1 MKLEADLV
9 VFNGNIITMDPQ
21 KPLVTAIAVKSY
33 KILAVGNDE
42 YAMDLIPS
50 AKRVIDLD
58 GKTVV
63 PGFVDAHTH
72 LTVSGIKSM
81 HVQLNKVHS
90 IKGVQKELKK
100 ALSRYSKDQWVL
112 GFSWDE
118 SNWKVKRYVTGKD
131 LDEVSTEHK
140 IGVFRVDGHLVSVN
154 SRGLQELDVD
164 SGQAG
169 VEKDKNGTPTGV
181 LKDIE
186 ELYDCFQPSPQEI
199 HQGIIAGNKMA
210 NKLGITAAVDNI
222 WAGHARHI
230 REAERLNALT
240 VRMVINVPSEQID
253 HMIGLG
259 LTSGMGSPLV
269 RIGGVKSFIDGSIGA
284 STAAVSESY
293 VDSKYNKGM
302 LLMSQHEFSS
312 LARKAVENDIQTVNH
327 AIGDEAIELVLAA
340 FEALEDIA
348 TIRRQR
354 HRIEHAEMITPDQ
367 IRRAA
372 ALGLILSM
380 QPNFVGQWQ
389 MKGGLYY
396 ERLGKERTEKMN
408 LFRTVLD
415 NGARICFGSDGMP
428 YGPLYG
434 IWCAVN
440 HPSPQGKI
448 TVEEAIRCYTM
459 ESAYASFMENNIGS
473 LTEGKR
479 ADFVV
484 LSDNILEASPNS
496 IRDIK
501 IEWTIVGG
509 QVEYSAVGS

>member
-21 KPLVTAIAVKSY
+21 KPLATAIAVKSY
-33 KILAVGNDE
+33 KILAVGTDE
-42 YAMDLIPS
+42 NAMDLIPS

-81 HVQLNKVHS
+81 HVQLNKICS
-90 IKGVQKELKK
+90 IKGVQNELKK
-100 ALSRYSKDQWVL
+100 ALSKYSKDQWIL

-118 SNWKVKRYVTGKD
+118 SNWKVKRYLTRKD
-131 LDEVSTEHK
+131 LDEVSIEHK

-154 SRGLQELDVD
+154 TRGLQELNVD
-164 SGQAG
+164 LSQKG
-169 VEKDKNGTPTGV
+169 VEKDKNGKPTGV
-181 LKDIE
+181 LKDIK

-199 HQGIIAGNKMA
+199 QQGIIAGNQMA
-210 NKLGITAAVDNI
+210 NELGITAAVDNI
-222 WAGHARHI
+222 WADHARHI

-240 VRMVINVPSEQID
+240 ARMVINVPSEQID

-259 LTSGMGSPLV
+259 LTSGMGGPLV
-269 RIGGVKSFIDGSIGA
+269 KIGGVKSFIDGSIGA
-284 STAAVSESY
+284 STAATSEPY
-293 VDSKYNKGM
+293 ADSKYNKGM
-302 LLMSQHEFSS
+302 LLMSQHDFSN
-312 LARKAVENDIQTVNH
+312 LARKAVANDIQTVNH

-340 FEALEDIA
+340 FETLEDIA

-380 QPNFVGQWQ
+380 QPNFVGEWQ

-396 ERLGKERTEKMN
+396 ERLGKERTERMN
-408 LFRTVLD
+408 PFRTALD
-415 NGARICFGSDGMP
+415 NGARSCCGSDGMP
-428 YGPLYG
+428 YGPL
-434 IWCAVN
+434 
-440 HPSPQGKI
+440 
-448 TVEEAIRCYTM
+448 
-459 ESAYASFMENNIGS
+459 
-473 LTEGKR
+473 
-479 ADFVV
+479 
-484 LSDNILEASPNS
+484 
-496 IRDIK
+496 
-501 IEWTIVGG
+501 
-509 QVEYSAVGS
+509 

>member
-21 KPLVTAIAVKSY
+21 RPLATAIAVKSY
-33 KILAVGNDE
+33 KILAVGSDE
-42 YAMDLIPS
+42 NAMDLIPS
-50 AKRVIDLD
+50 AKRVIDLA

-63 PGFVDAHTH
+63 PGFVDGHTH
-72 LTVSGIKSM
+72 LTSSGIKSM
-81 HVQLNKVHS
+81 HVQLDKVRS
-90 IKGVQKELKK
+90 VKGAQKEMKK

-112 GFSWDE
+112 GFAWDE
-118 SNWKVKRYVTGKD
+118 SNWKVKQYITGKD

-140 IGVFRVDGHLVSVN
+140 IGVFRVDGHLVSMN
-154 SRGLQELDVD
+154 SLGLQELNVD
-164 SGQAG
+164 SSQTG

-181 LKDIE
+181 LKDVE
-186 ELYDCFQPSPQEI
+186 ELYDCFQPSPQQI
-199 HQGIIAGNKMA
+199 HQGIVAGNKMA
-210 NKLGITAAVDNI
+210 NELGITSAVDNI
-222 WAGHARHI
+222 MAGHARHI
-230 REAERLNALT
+230 REAERLNALS
-240 VRMVINVPSEQID
+240 VRMLINVPSKQID

-269 RIGGVKSFIDGSIGA
+269 RICGVKSFIDGSIGA
-284 STAAVSESY
+284 STAATSEPY
-293 VDSKYNKGM
+293 AGSKYNKGM
-302 LLMSQHEFSS
+302 LLMSQYEFSN
-312 LARKAVENDIQTVNH
+312 LAKKAVENDIQTVNH

-340 FEALEDIA
+340 FETLEDMA
-348 TIRRQR
+348 TIRKQR
-354 HRIEHAEMITPDQ
+354 HRIEHAEMITPSQ

-380 QPNFVGQWQ
+380 QPNFVGEWQ

-396 ERLGKERTEKMN
+396 KRLGKERAESMN
-408 LFRTVLD
+408 LFRTALD

-440 HPSPQGKI
+440 HPSPQGRI

-459 ESAYASFMENNIGS
+459 ESAYASFMENYIGS

-484 LSDNILEASPNS
+484 LSDNILEAPLES

-509 QVEYSAVGS
+509 QVEYSEMGS

>member
-1 MKLEADLV
+1 MKFEADLV

-21 KPLVTAIAVKSY
+21 KPVATAIAVKSY

-42 YAMDLIPS
+42 DAMALIPS
-50 AKRVIDLD
+50 AKRVIDLA

-72 LTVSGIKSM
+72 LTISGIKTA
-81 HVQLNKVHS
+81 HVQLDKVRS

-100 ALSRYSKDQWVL
+100 ALGRYSKDQWVL

-140 IGVFRVDGHLVSVN
+140 IGVFRVDSHLVSVN
-154 SRGLQELDVD
+154 SRGLQELNVD
-164 SGQAG
+164 LDQKG
-169 VEKDKNGTPTGV
+169 VEKDKNGKPTGV
-181 LKDIE
+181 LKDIK
-186 ELYDCFQPSPQEI
+186 ELNDCFQPSPQEI
-199 HQGIIAGNKMA
+199 HQGIIAGNQMA
-210 NKLGITAAVDNI
+210 NELGITAAVDNI
-222 WAGHARHI
+222 RAGHARYI
-230 REAERLNALT
+230 REAERLNVLT

-284 STAAVSESY
+284 STAATSKPY
-293 VDSKYNKGM
+293 ADSKYNKGM
-302 LLMSQHEFSS
+302 LLMPQHAFSS
-312 LARKAVENDIQTVNH
+312 LARKAVENDIQTVTH
-327 AIGDEAIELVLAA
+327 AIGDEAIELVLSA
-340 FEALEDIA
+340 FETLGNMT

-354 HRIEHAEMITPDQ
+354 HRIEHVEMITPDQ

-380 QPNFVGQWQ
+380 QPNFVGEWQ
-389 MKGGLYY
+389 MKGGLYHD
-396 ERLGKERTEKMN
+396 RLGKDRTERMN
-408 LFRTVLD
+408 LFRTALD

-440 HPSPQGKI
+440 HPSPQGRI

-459 ESAYASFMENNIGS
+459 ESAYASFMENNVGS
-473 LTEGKR
+473 ITEGKR

-484 LSDNILEASPNS
+484 LSDNILEAPPNS

-509 QVEYSAVGS
+509 QVEYSSVSS

>member
-1 MKLEADLV
+1 MA
-9 VFNGNIITMDPQ
+9 
-21 KPLVTAIAVKSY
+21 
-33 KILAVGNDE
+33 
-42 YAMDLIPS
+42 LIPS
-50 AKRVIDLD
+50 AKRVIDLA
-58 GKTVV
+58 GKTVI

-72 LTVSGIKSM
+72 LTVSGIKSR
-81 HVQLNKVHS
+81 HVQLDKVRS
-90 IKGVQKELKK
+90 IKGIQKELKQ
-100 ALSRYSKDQWVL
+100 ALNRYSKDQWVL

-131 LDEVSTEHK
+131 LDEVSTEHR

-154 SRGLQELDVD
+154 SRGLQILNVD
-164 SGQAG
+164 LNQKG
-169 VEKDKNGTPTGV
+169 VEKDKKGKPTGV
-181 LKDIE
+181 LKDIK
-186 ELYDCFQPSPQEI
+186 ELNDCFQPSPEEI
-199 HQGIIAGNKMA
+199 HQGIIAGNQMA

-222 WAGHARHI
+222 RTGHARHI
-230 REAERLNALT
+230 REAERLNELT
-240 VRMVINVPSEQID
+240 ARMVINVPSEQID

-259 LTSGMGSPLV
+259 LTSGMGSPMV

-284 STAAVSESY
+284 STAATSEPY
-293 VDSKYNKGM
+293 TDSKYNKGM
-302 LLMSQHEFSS
+302 LLMSQHEFSK
-312 LARKAVENDIQTVNH
+312 LAKKAVENDIQTVTH
-327 AIGDEAIELVLAA
+327 AIGDEAIELVLSA
-340 FEALEDIA
+340 FETLGNMA

-354 HRIEHAEMITPDQ
+354 HRIEHAEMITPEQ

-380 QPNFVGQWQ
+380 QPNFVGEWQ
-389 MKGGLYY
+389 MKGGLYHD
-396 ERLGKERTEKMN
+396 RLGKERTERMN
-408 LFRTVLD
+408 LFRTALD

-440 HPSPQGKI
+440 HPSPQGRI

-459 ESAYASFMENNIGS
+459 ESAYASFMENNVGS

-484 LSDNILEASPNS
+484 LSDNILEAPLDS

-509 QVEYSAVGS
+509 QVEYSSVGS